1 MFFNSKAAISYFCA
15 FLTIILWGTL
25 ATVSK
30 ILLGSLDAMLVLAF
44 TCDVSAVLLF
54 VYNLAKGNIKHNTI
68 GSVKEVA
75 VMCSLGFVGF
85 FLYNMFYL
93 MGIKL
98 LPSQQAMI
106 INYLWPAMII
116 VFSCIFLKEKMTAK
130 KAVAIALSF
139 AGIIIVAVNGNL
151 ELLMN
156 SNLKGV
162 CFCLLA
168 AVSYGFYAAINK
180 GQNYNKEI
188 AMMFAFATAG
198 IIATVISVVQGNAS
212 QLNIHILPG
221 LLYDAVFVNA
231 IGYTSWMIALEY
243 GNTAAISNLAYLTPF
258 VSLVFARLV
267 LQEQV
272 SVYSFLGLML
282 IISGIVVQFTGNRK

>member
-1 MFFNSKAAISYFCA
+1 
-15 FLTIILWGTL
+15 LWGTL

-30 ILLGSLDAMLVLAF
+30 ILLGSLDAMFVLAF

-54 VYNLAKGNIKHNTI
+54 IYNLIKGNIRRNKI
-68 GSVKEVA
+68 GSIKEIT
-75 VMCSLGFVGF
+75 VMCLLGFVGF

-93 MGIKL
+93 MGINL

-116 VFSCIFLKEKMTAK
+116 VFSCIFLKEKMTVK

-139 AGIIIVAVNGNL
+139 IGIIIVAVNGNL
-151 ELLMN
+151 ELLLN

-198 IIATVISVVQGNAS
+198 IIATVISVIDGNIL
-212 QLNIHILPG
+212 QPNIHIFTG

-231 IGYTSWMIALEY
+231 IGYTSWMIALEH
-243 GNTAAISNLAYLTPF
+243 GNTATISNLAYLTPF
-258 VSLVFARLV
+258 VSLVFAKIILN
-267 LQEQV
+267 EQV
-272 SVYSFLGLML
+272 SIYSFLGLML
-282 IISGIVVQFTGNRK
+282 IILGIAVQFYGSKKQ